1 MTTTVNYLSIRD
13 SNGFPDGEFVAN
25 NSIDEENNTGWVIN
39 GVALDNFDRLAE
51 NGAVKYGIA
60 SPATSATDISRLGGA
75 GAIEANMIEYKT
87 QYTAPVSGLT
97 AKGRWINKAKGY
109 I

>member
-1 MTTTVNYLSIRD
+1 M
-13 SNGFPDGEFVAN
+13 AN
-25 NSIDEENNTGWVIN
+25 E
-39 GVALDNFDRLAE
+39 RLAE
-51 NGAVKYGIA
+51 QGAVIVGAA
-60 SPATSATDISRLGGA
+60 STKPAGSVSRLGGA

-87 QYTAPVSGLT
+87 AYSAPVSGLT